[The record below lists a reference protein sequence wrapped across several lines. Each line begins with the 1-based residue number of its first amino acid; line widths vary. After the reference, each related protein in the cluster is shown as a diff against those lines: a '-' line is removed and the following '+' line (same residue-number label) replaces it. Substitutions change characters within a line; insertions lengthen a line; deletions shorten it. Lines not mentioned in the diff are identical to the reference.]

1 MPFSSRARAEFASQ
15 LSGQVQ
21 LTPKVKKAFEQI
33 DRALFVPA
41 GLSSYALDALP
52 MGASQWIS
60 SPITVAKMTMALES
74 ETGDSV
80 LEIGCGSGYQ
90 AAILGKL
97 FRRVFTV
104 ERIERLLNEARGRF
118 KKLGSINIHT
128 KLGDGHEGWSE
139 HAPFDRILLSCEI
152 GEIPQTLFD
161 QLEPNGI
168 LVAPV
173 NGKIT
178 KYRKYNSGR
187 VIKEE
192 LDSCTFVPMLK
203 GVEKV

>member
-1 MPFSSRARAEFASQ
+1 MPFISRAKAEFTSQ
-15 LSGQVQ
+15 LASRVPLSKSVQ
-21 LTPKVKKAFEQI
+21 KAFEQI
-33 DRALFVPA
+33 DRAQFVSA
-41 GLSSYALDALP
+41 GLAPYALDALP
-52 MGASQWIS
+52 MGANQWIS

-74 ETGDSV
+74 GDSV

-90 AAILGKL
+90 AAILSKL

-104 ERIERLLNEARGRF
+104 ERIERLLNEAKARF
-118 KKLGSINIHT
+118 KNIGSINIHT
-128 KLGDGHEGWSE
+128 KLADGHEGWSSY
-139 HAPFDRILLSCEI
+139 APFDRILLSCEI

-178 KYRKYNSGR
+178 KFRKYNSGR

-192 LDSCTFVPMLK
+192 LDNCLFVPMLK